1 MLTHATL
8 HGGCMD
14 TATESA
20 LKIDAERKTLAEP
33 GNGTA
38 SVLRLA
44 FRSDPLAA
52 DLPRPLQSVCTTVT
66 DLTTMRRC
74 LHSCP
79 CDVFSASNSCNATT
93 FLYIKKKKKK
103 KKKKKIDLCMGPF
116 CSTFDYVFLRKPKH
130 IPRWTFPRAPLD
142 HFTQN
147 TPRRTSSLHT

>member
-79 CDVFSASNSCNATT
+79 CDVSPPQTAAMLQPSFT
-93 FLYIKKKKKK
+93 LKKKKKS
-103 KKKKKIDLCMGPF
+103 ICVWAHSALRLIMYSSASPN
-116 CSTFDYVFLRKPKH
+116 TFLDGLFHVHHWTISPK
-130 IPRWTFPRAPLD
+130 
-142 HFTQN
+142 
-147 TPRRTSSLHT
+147 TPPAGLPVCTRDPIIT